1 MSHRRAD
8 LFLPFNL
15 MVPIKPAR
23 EEFERLR
30 TEYPLVPV
38 WQEIAADLET
48 PVSAFLKIVGDR
60 PGFLLESVEHGE
72 RWGRYSFIGLDP
84 YLVMKTIN
92 GSVEWEGAPPEGL
105 GDGTPADLVRAVLS
119 AYSVPENKELPPLY
133 AGAVGYI
140 GYDFVR
146 YLEELPSRLTADV
159 DAPGLLLMFPGTILA
174 FDHLRQRV
182 MVIVNVTSDSSY
194 DQAVARVNEVAKLL
208 GSGLPYEPLQMD
220 EAEVDVPASTMS
232 KSEFISA
239 VEIAK
244 EHILAGDIFQVVLS
258 HRFSQ
263 PLGCDPFD
271 LYRVLRLI
279 NPSPYMFFIRH
290 PEIVVAGSSP
300 EPLVKVEGTKIIQRP
315 IAGTRPRGSTP
326 EEDLRI
332 EEEFV
337 KDEKERAEHVMLVD
351 LARNDIG
358 RVARYGSVEVEEL
371 MIVERYSHVM
381 HLVSQVSGELA
392 EGKSAIDALY
402 ASFPAG
408 TVSGAPK
415 IRAMELIDELE
426 PTARGPYAGVVG
438 YFGFSGNLDTC
449 IALRTAYVVDGTVHI
464 QAGAGIVADSVPEN
478 EWEETINKAR
488 ALLTAVAYASKR

>member
-1 MSHRRAD
+1 M
-8 LFLPFNL
+8 
-15 MVPIKPAR
+15 KPLR
-23 EEFERLR
+23 EDFERLR

-48 PVSAFLKIVGDR
+48 PVSAFLKVVKDR

-92 GSVEWEGAPPEGL
+92 GSVEWEGLPPKGL
-105 GDGTPADLVRAVLS
+105 GESNPADLVRAVLS
-119 AYSVPENKELPPLY
+119 WYSVPENQELPPLY

-146 YLEELPSRLTADV
+146 YLEDLPSRLTADV
-159 DAPGLLLMFPGTILA
+159 NSPGLLLMFPGTILA

-194 DQAVARVNEVAKLL
+194 DQAVARVNDVAKLL
-208 GSGLPYEPLQMD
+208 GSGLPYEPLQID
-220 EAEVDVPASTMS
+220 EAEVNVPPSSMS
-232 KSEFISA
+232 KQEFVSA
-239 VEIAK
+239 VETAK
-244 EHILAGDIFQVVLS
+244 EHIFAGDIFQVVLS

-263 PLGCDPFD
+263 PIGCDPFD
-271 LYRVLRLI
+271 VYRVLRLI

-290 PEIVVAGSSP
+290 PQIVVAGSSP
-300 EPLVKVEGTKIIQRP
+300 EPLVKVEGRKVIQRP

-337 KDEKERAEHVMLVD
+337 KDQKERAEHVMLVD

-358 RVARYGSVEVEEL
+358 RVARYGTVEVEEL

-392 EGKSAIDALY
+392 EGRSALDALY

-449 IALRTAYVVDGTVHI
+449 IALRTAYVVDGIVHI
-464 QAGAGIVADSVPEN
+464 QAGAGIVADSVPER
-478 EWEETINKAR
+478 EWDETINKAR
-488 ALLTAVAYASKR
+488 ALLTAVAYASTK